1 MRTLLNGDSEEGAQ
15 TFVGEL
21 GMLIFFLCVY
31 FFIHVLVPYYN
42 NIILTQFSYQMEVI
56 IIII

>member
-31 FFIHVLVPYYN
+31 FFILVPYYN